1 MSEPAQTPPAA
12 TPTTETPSNEPP
24 ASAAAAIATPTTTPT
39 ATPAETP
46 PAQTPPAATPT
57 TETPKNEPPASAAAA
72 IAKPAE
78 QKAEVKDID
87 LAKTSDE
94 DYAKLVLPDVD
105 GQEVDRSLI
114 TPMAKELRAAGI
126 QPHVMAK
133 VGEIYRKVVK
143 DEIAKDEAARAARMK
158 EMSAKCLEQV
168 TDDEKRDFAAAYFE
182 HIAKDATLKH
192 VVDHTELGS
201 NLAFIKLIALAGATL
216 RVETPP
222 PASATAGSSQTDLDR
237 RIFEKTVPKDL
248 R

>member
-1 MSEPAQTPPAA
+1 MSEPAQTPPPAA

-24 ASAAAAIATPTTTPT
+24 ASAAAAIATP
-39 ATPAETP
+39 AETPAETP
-46 PAQTPPAATPT
+46 PPAATPT
-57 TETPKNEPPASAAAA
+57 TETPKNEQPASAAAA

-105 GQEVDRSLI
+105 GQDVDRSLI

-143 DEIAKDEAARAARMK
+143 DEIAKDEAARAERMK
-158 EMSAKCLEQV
+158 EMTAKCLAEV
-168 TDDEKRDFAAAYFE
+168 TEDEKRDFAAAYTE

-192 VVDHTELGS
+192 IVDHTELGS
-201 NLAFIKLIALAGATL
+201 NPAFIKLIALAGATL